1 MKLMRFEGTNK
12 LAYNI
17 RQFELRRPKSTV
29 LVLCGNILLTPLT
42 CHSMGL
48 LGDDVQMVLARIEEA
63 GNEGVQF

>member
-12 LAYNI
+12 LAYKAGG
-17 RQFELRRPKSTV
+17 PKVQS